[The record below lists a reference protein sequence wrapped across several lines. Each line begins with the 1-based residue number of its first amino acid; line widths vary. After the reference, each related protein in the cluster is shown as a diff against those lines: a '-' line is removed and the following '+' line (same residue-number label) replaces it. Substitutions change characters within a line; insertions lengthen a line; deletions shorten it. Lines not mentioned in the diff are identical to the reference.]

1 MLNKKI
7 IKLIFAELNESANKE
22 WRDDRHL
29 TLMSIEDLDDDEVRV
44 VFAMGEDDVTI
55 YDCLF
60 APEGYEYSHQGSGSN
75 IGDAEGIMQLLLDQ
89 YDSPYFFHL
98 EQIEIDK
105 WKLTDEAN
113 GISVTWE
120 VKKFNE
126 TQQFD
131 TSGFDL
137 QRYGMESAQIVATI
151 IRRMADWLAD
161 NYRELV
167 EELNDRQLFGQK
179 MARLRKSKLLSIR
192 ELAERTDLATNTILN
207 IEKGK
212 FSPRFEIVE
221 KTLSE
226 LGAHLEIV
234 MDDDDMDYIDDDI
247 DDYLEDLS
255 ELN

>member
-7 IKLIFAELNESANKE
+7 VESIFAELNESANKE
-22 WRDDRHL
+22 WRNDRLL

-44 VFAMGEDDVTI
+44 VFAMGKDDITLYNCI
-55 YDCLF
+55 F
-60 APEGYEYSHQGSGSN
+60 APDGYEYEKTGSGSN
-75 IGDAEGIMQLLLDQ
+75 EGDAESVMQILMNQ
-89 YDSPYFFHL
+89 YDSPHYFVL
-98 EQIEIDK
+98 DQVDDET

-126 TQQFD
+126 TQDFD

-137 QRYGMESAQIVATI
+137 QRWGAESARIIATI

-179 MARLRKSKLLSIR
+179 MARLRRSKLYSIR
-192 ELAERTDLATNTILN
+192 DLAERSGCAPNTIVN
-207 IEKGK
+207 IEQGK
-212 FSPRFEIVE
+212 FSPRVEIVE
-221 KTLSE
+221 QILSV

-234 MDDDDMDYIDDDI
+234 IDDDDDDI

>member
-7 IKLIFAELNESANKE
+7 VESIFAELNESASKE
-22 WRDDRHL
+22 WRNDRL
-29 TLMSIEDLDDDEVRV
+29 LNLMSIEDLDDDEVRV
-44 VFAMGEDDVTI
+44 VFAMGEDDDITI

-60 APEGYEYSHQGSGSN
+60 APDGYEYHRQGSGSN
-75 IGDAEGIMQLLLDQ
+75 IGDAESVMQTLMDQ
-89 YDSPYFFHL
+89 YDSPHYFVL
-98 EQIEIDK
+98 DQVEEDK

-120 VKKFNE
+120 VRKFNE
-126 TQQFD
+126 TQHFD

-137 QRYGMESAQIVATI
+137 QRWGVESAQIIATI

-179 MARLRKSKLLSIR
+179 MARLRRSKLFTIR
-192 ELAERTDLATNTILN
+192 ELAERSGCAPNTIVN
-207 IEKGK
+207 IEQGK
-212 FSPRFEIVE
+212 FSPRIEIVE
-221 KTLSE
+221 QILSV

-234 MDDDDMDYIDDDI
+234 IDDDDDDDI

>member
-7 IKLIFAELNESANKE
+7 VELIFAELNESAHEE
-22 WRDDRHL
+22 WRDDRYLSLVHYEEL
-29 TLMSIEDLDDDEVRV
+29 EDDEIHV
-44 VFAMGEDDVTI
+44 VFGMGEDDVT
-55 YDCLF
+55 YYSCVF
-60 APEGYEYSHQGSGSN
+60 APDGYEYEKTGPGSN
-75 IGDAEGIMQLLLDQ
+75 EGDAESVMQMLMAQ
-89 YDSPYFFHL
+89 YDSAHYFVL
-98 EQIEIDK
+98 DQVDEDK

-120 VKKFNE
+120 VGRFNE
-126 TQQFD
+126 TQEFD

-137 QRYGMESAQIVATI
+137 KKYGMESARIIATI

-179 MARLRKSKLLSIR
+179 MARLRRSKLYTIR
-192 ELAERTDLATNTILN
+192 ELAERSGCAPNTIVN
-207 IEKGK
+207 IEQGK
-212 FSPRFEIVE
+212 FSPRIEIVE
-221 KTLSE
+221 QILSV

-234 MDDDDMDYIDDDI
+234 IDDDDDDDI

>member
-7 IKLIFAELNESANKE
+7 VESIFAELNESANKE
-22 WRDDRHL
+22 WRNDRL
-29 TLMSIEDLDDDEVRV
+29 LNLMSFEDLDDDEVRV
-44 VFAMGEDDVTI
+44 VFAMGEDDDITI

-60 APEGYEYSHQGSGSN
+60 APDGYEYHRQGSGSN
-75 IGDAEGIMQLLLDQ
+75 IGDAESVMQTLMDQ
-89 YDSPYFFHL
+89 YDSPHYFVL
-98 EQIEIDK
+98 DQVDEDK

-120 VKKFNE
+120 VQKFNE

-137 QRYGMESAQIVATI
+137 KKYGMESARIIATI

-167 EELNDRQLFGQK
+167 EELNDRQLFGQR
-179 MARLRKSKLLSIR
+179 MARLRRSKLFTIR
-192 ELAERTDLATNTILN
+192 ELAERSGCAPNTIVN
-207 IEKGK
+207 IEQGK
-212 FSPRFEIVE
+212 FSPRIEIVE
-221 KTLSE
+221 QILSV

-234 MDDDDMDYIDDDI
+234 MDDTEEDDDI

>member
-7 IKLIFAELNESANKE
+7 VESIFAELNESANKE
-22 WRDDRHL
+22 WRNDRL
-29 TLMSIEDLDDDEVRV
+29 LNLMSIEDLDDDEVRV
-44 VFAMGEDDVTI
+44 VFAMGEDDDITI

-60 APEGYEYSHQGSGSN
+60 APDGYEYHRQGSGSN
-75 IGDAEGIMQLLLDQ
+75 IGDAESVMQTLMEQ
-89 YDSPYFFHL
+89 YDSPHYFVL
-98 EQIEIDK
+98 DQIDDDK
-105 WKLTDEAN
+105 WKLTDEVN

-120 VKKFNE
+120 VRKFNE

-131 TSGFDL
+131 TSGFDFKK
-137 QRYGMESAQIVATI
+137 YGMESAQIIATI

-167 EELNDRQLFGQK
+167 EELNDRQLFGQR
-179 MARLRKSKLLSIR
+179 MARLRRSKLFSIR
-192 ELAERTDLATNTILN
+192 ELAERSGCAPNTIVN
-207 IEKGK
+207 IEQGK
-212 FSPRFEIVE
+212 FSPRIEIVE
-221 KTLSE
+221 QILSV

-234 MDDDDMDYIDDDI
+234 IDDDDI

>member
-7 IKLIFAELNESANKE
+7 VESIFAELNESANKE
-22 WRDDRHL
+22 WRNDRL
-29 TLMSIEDLDDDEVRV
+29 LNLMSIEDLDDDEVRV
-44 VFAMGEDDVTI
+44 VFAMGEDDDITI

-60 APEGYEYSHQGSGSN
+60 APDGYEYHRQGSGSN
-75 IGDAEGIMQLLLDQ
+75 IGDAESVMQTLMDQ
-89 YDSPYFFHL
+89 YDSPHYFVL
-98 EQIEIDK
+98 DQIDDDK

-126 TQQFD
+126 TQHFD

-137 QRYGMESAQIVATI
+137 QRWGVESAQIIATI

-167 EELNDRQLFGQK
+167 EELNDRQLFGQR
-179 MARLRKSKLLSIR
+179 MARLRRSKLYSIR
-192 ELAERTDLATNTILN
+192 ELAERSGCAPNTIVN
-207 IEKGK
+207 IEQGK
-212 FSPRFEIVE
+212 FSPRIEIVE
-221 KTLSE
+221 QILSV

-234 MDDDDMDYIDDDI
+234 MDDTEEDDDI

>member
-7 IKLIFAELNESANKE
+7 VESIFAELNESANKE
-22 WRDDRHL
+22 WRNDRL
-29 TLMSIEDLDDDEVRV
+29 LNLMSFEDLDDDEVRV
-44 VFAMGEDDVTI
+44 VFAMGEDDDITI

-60 APEGYEYSHQGSGSN
+60 APDGYEYHRQGSGSN
-75 IGDAEGIMQLLLDQ
+75 IGDAESVMQTLMEQ
-89 YDSPYFFHL
+89 YDSPHYFVL
-98 EQIEIDK
+98 DQIEEDK

-120 VKKFNE
+120 VRKFNE
-126 TQQFD
+126 TQHFD

-137 QRYGMESAQIVATI
+137 QRYGDDSVRIVVTI
-151 IRRMADWLAD
+151 IRRMTDWLAD

-167 EELNDRQLFGQK
+167 EELNDRQLFGQR
-179 MARLRKSKLLSIR
+179 MARLRRSKLFSIR
-192 ELAERTDLATNTILN
+192 ELAERSGCAPNTIVN
-207 IEKGK
+207 IEQGK
-212 FSPRFEIVE
+212 FSPRIEIVE
-221 KTLSE
+221 QILSV

-234 MDDDDMDYIDDDI
+234 IDDDDEYDDDI

>member
-7 IKLIFAELNESANKE
+7 VESIFAELNESANKE
-22 WRDDRHL
+22 WRNDRL
-29 TLMSIEDLDDDEVRV
+29 LNLMSFEDLDDDEVRV
-44 VFAMGEDDVTI
+44 VFAMGEDDDITI

-60 APEGYEYSHQGSGSN
+60 APDGYEYHRQGSGSN
-75 IGDAEGIMQLLLDQ
+75 IGDAESVMQTLMEQ
-89 YDSPYFFHL
+89 YDSPHYFVL
-98 EQIEIDK
+98 DQIDDDK

-120 VKKFNE
+120 VRKFNE

-137 QRYGMESAQIVATI
+137 QKYGMESARIIATI

-167 EELNDRQLFGQK
+167 EELNDRQLFGQR
-179 MARLRKSKLLSIR
+179 MARLRRSKLFTIR
-192 ELAERTDLATNTILN
+192 ELAERSGCAPNTIVN
-207 IEKGK
+207 IEQGK
-212 FSPRFEIVE
+212 FSPRIEIVE
-221 KTLSE
+221 QILSV

-234 MDDDDMDYIDDDI
+234 IDDDDDDI

>member
-7 IKLIFAELNESANKE
+7 VESIFAELNESANKE
-22 WRDDRHL
+22 WRDDRIL
-29 TLMSIEDLDDDEVRV
+29 NLMSIEDLDDDEVRV
-44 VFAMGEDDVTI
+44 VFAMGEDDDLTI

-60 APEGYEYSHQGSGSN
+60 APDGYEYHRQGSGSN
-75 IGDAEGIMQLLLDQ
+75 LGDAESVMQLLMDQ
-89 YDSPYFFHL
+89 YDSPHYFIL
-98 EQIEIDK
+98 DQVEDEI

-120 VKKFNE
+120 VRKFNE

-137 QRYGMESAQIVATI
+137 QKYGMESAQIIATI

-167 EELNDRQLFGQK
+167 EELNDRQLFGLK
-179 MARLRKSKLLSIR
+179 MARLRRSKLYSIR
-192 ELAERTDLATNTILN
+192 ELAELTGYATNTILS

-221 KTLSE
+221 KILSV

-234 MDDDDMDYIDDDI
+234 IDEEEDDDI

>member
-7 IKLIFAELNESANKE
+7 VESIFAELNESASKE
-22 WRDDRHL
+22 WRNDRL
-29 TLMSIEDLDDDEVRV
+29 LNLMSIEDLDDDEVRV
-44 VFAMGEDDVTI
+44 VFTMGKDDITLYNCI
-55 YDCLF
+55 F
-60 APEGYEYSHQGSGSN
+60 APDGYEYRHHGSGSN
-75 IGDAEGIMQLLLDQ
+75 IGDAESVMQTLMEQ
-89 YDSPYFFHL
+89 YDSPHYFVL
-98 EQIEIDK
+98 DQVDEDK

-120 VKKFNE
+120 VRKFNE
-126 TQQFD
+126 TQEFD
-131 TSGFDL
+131 TSGFDFKK
-137 QRYGMESAQIVATI
+137 YGMESAQIIATI

-179 MARLRKSKLLSIR
+179 MARLRRNKLYSIR
-192 ELAERTDLATNTILN
+192 ELAELTGYATNTILS

-221 KTLSE
+221 KILSV

-234 MDDDDMDYIDDDI
+234 MDDTEEDDDI

-255 ELN
+255 EQN

>member
-7 IKLIFAELNESANKE
+7 IETIFAELNESAHEE
-22 WRDDRHL
+22 WRDDRYL
-29 TLMSIEDLDDDEVRV
+29 SLVQFKELEEDEVSV
-44 VFAMGEDDVTI
+44 VFDMGKDDVTR
-55 YDCLF
+55 YTCVF
-60 APEGYEYSHQGSGSN
+60 APDGYEYDTHGSAFN
-75 IGDAEGIMQLLLDQ
+75 FEDAESVMQILMNQ
-89 YDSPYFFHL
+89 YDSPHYFVL
-98 EQIEIDK
+98 DQIEEDK

-113 GISVTWE
+113 GISVTWRGGQ
-120 VKKFNE
+120 FND

-137 QRYGMESAQIVATI
+137 QRWGAESAQIIATI

-167 EELNDRQLFGQK
+167 EELNDRQLFGQR
-179 MARLRKSKLLSIR
+179 MARLRNLRGYSIR
-192 ELAERTDLATNTILN
+192 ELAELTGYATNTILS

-221 KTLSE
+221 KILSV
-226 LGAHLEIV
+226 LDAHLEIV
-234 MDDDDMDYIDDDI
+234 MDEEEEDDI

>member
-7 IKLIFAELNESANKE
+7 VESIFAELNLSANKE
-22 WRDDRHL
+22 WRDDRL
-29 TLMSIEDLDDDEVRV
+29 LKLFEFEELEDDEVRV
-44 VFAMGEDDVTI
+44 VFTMGKDDITLYNCI
-55 YDCLF
+55 F
-60 APEGYEYSHQGSGSN
+60 APNGYEYEKTGSGSN
-75 IGDAEGIMQLLLDQ
+75 EGDAESVMQLLMDQ
-89 YDSPYFFHL
+89 YDSPHYFVLYQVDF
-98 EQIEIDK
+98 DK

-120 VKKFNE
+120 VRKFNE

-137 QRYGMESAQIVATI
+137 QKYGMESAQIIATI
-151 IRRMADWLAD
+151 ITRMTDWLAD

-179 MARLRKSKLLSIR
+179 MARLRRHQGYSTR
-192 ELAERTDLATNTILN
+192 ELAELTGYTPTTINN
-207 IEKGK
+207 IECGR

-221 KTLSE
+221 KILSV

-234 MDDDDMDYIDDDI
+234 IDEEEDDDI

>member
-7 IKLIFAELNESANKE
+7 VESIFAELNESASKE
-22 WRDDRHL
+22 WRNDRL
-29 TLMSIEDLDDDEVRV
+29 LNLMSIEDLDDDEVRV
-44 VFAMGEDDVTI
+44 VFAMGEDDDITI

-60 APEGYEYSHQGSGSN
+60 APDGYEYHRQGSGSN
-75 IGDAEGIMQLLLDQ
+75 IGDAESVMQILMNQ
-89 YDSPYFFHL
+89 YDSPHYFVL
-98 EQIEIDK
+98 DQIDDDK

-120 VKKFNE
+120 VRKFNE

-137 QRYGMESAQIVATI
+137 QRWGVESAQIIATI

-167 EELNDRQLFGQK
+167 EELNDRQLFGQR
-179 MARLRKSKLLSIR
+179 MARLRRSKLFSIR
-192 ELAERTDLATNTILN
+192 ELAERSGCAPNTIVN
-207 IEKGK
+207 IEQGK
-212 FSPRFEIVE
+212 FSPRVEIVE
-221 KTLSE
+221 KILSV

-234 MDDDDMDYIDDDI
+234 IDDDDDDDI

>member
-7 IKLIFAELNESANKE
+7 IESIFAELNESANKE
-22 WRDDRHL
+22 WRNDRL
-29 TLMSIEDLDDDEVRV
+29 LNLMSFEDLDDDEVRV

-55 YDCLF
+55 YDCVF
-60 APEGYEYSHQGSGSN
+60 APDGYEYHRQGSGSN
-75 IGDAEGIMQLLLDQ
+75 EGDAESVMQILMNQ
-89 YDSPYFFHL
+89 YDSAHYFVL
-98 EQIEIDK
+98 DQVEEDK

-120 VKKFNE
+120 VRKFNE

-137 QRYGMESAQIVATI
+137 QRWGAESAQIIATI
-151 IRRMADWLAD
+151 IRRMTDWLAD
-161 NYRELV
+161 NHRELV
-167 EELNDRQLFGQK
+167 EELNDRQLFGVK
-179 MARLRKSKLLSIR
+179 MSRLRKSKLLSIR

-212 FSPRFEIVE
+212 FSPRLEIVE
-221 KTLSE
+221 RILSV

-234 MDDDDMDYIDDDI
+234 IDDDEDDDI

>member
-7 IKLIFAELNESANKE
+7 IETIFAELNELAHEE
-22 WRDDRHL
+22 WRDDRYLSLVHYEEL
-29 TLMSIEDLDDDEVRV
+29 EDDEIHV
-44 VFAMGEDDVTI
+44 VFGMGEDDVT
-55 YDCLF
+55 YYSCVF
-60 APEGYEYSHQGSGSN
+60 APDGYEYEKTGSGSN
-75 IGDAEGIMQLLLDQ
+75 EGDAESVMQLLMDQ
-89 YDSPYFFHL
+89 YDSAHYFIL
-98 EQIEIDK
+98 DQVDYDK

-113 GISVTWE
+113 GISVTW
-120 VKKFNE
+120 VVRKFNE

-137 QRYGMESAQIVATI
+137 QRYGAESARIIATI
-151 IRRMADWLAD
+151 ITRMTDWLAD

-179 MARLRKSKLLSIR
+179 MSRLRKQQGYSIR
-192 ELAERTDLATNTILN
+192 ELAELSGFATNTILS

-221 KTLSE
+221 KILSV

-234 MDDDDMDYIDDDI
+234 MDYAEEEDDDI

>member
-7 IKLIFAELNESANKE
+7 VESIFAELNESANKE
-22 WRDDRHL
+22 WRDDRLL

-44 VFAMGEDDVTI
+44 VFAMGEDDVT
-55 YDCLF
+55 YYSCLF
-60 APEGYEYSHQGSGSN
+60 APDGYEYHHQGSGSN
-75 IGDAEGIMQLLLDQ
+75 EGDAESVMQILMNQ
-89 YDSPYFFHL
+89 YDSPHYFVL
-98 EQIEIDK
+98 DQIDDDK

-120 VKKFNE
+120 VRKFNE
-126 TQQFD
+126 TQEFD
-131 TSGFDL
+131 TSGFDFKK
-137 QRYGMESAQIVATI
+137 YGMESAQIIATI

-179 MARLRKSKLLSIR
+179 MARLRRSKLFSIR
-192 ELAERTDLATNTILN
+192 ELAERSGCAPNTIVN
-207 IEKGK
+207 IEQGK
-212 FSPRFEIVE
+212 FSPRIEIVE
-221 KTLSE
+221 QILSV

-234 MDDDDMDYIDDDI
+234 IDDDDDDDI